1 MVFTAEGRLPH
12 SNYSK
17 RLPKNSLYSAV
28 TTSRFTSDLHPTSH
42 AAAEVLDDVGKVAD
56 GVAVGNEVPAAS
68 SVAVV
73 VKP

>member
-12 SNYSK
+12 SNLFK
-17 RLPKNSLYSAV
+17 RSPEELLYSAV

-68 SVAVV
+68 SVTVV
-73 VKP
+73 VQP